1 MQKSRQSVSV
11 SPAILLVR
19 IWAAAGQVTD
29 EQAEAAKQVMAEKAE
44 AMAEQAKVSSKN
56 RQRQWR
62 NMQRKQNR

>member
-56 RQRQWR
+56 RQRRWR